1 VPIIVKEPETTPK
14 PIPIQV
20 RRFIEQEK
28 KYTPAP
34 SPAPSPKITTKP
46 VTKPNTD
53 PIPYIVAGAVAIS
66 GVALKLAG
74 KIGSPTMGVLPIVKK
89 PGSVFRFQK

>member
-20 RRFIEQEK
+20 RRFIETEK
-28 KYTPAP
+28 KYAPTPAP
-34 SPAPSPKITTKP
+34 KP
-46 VTKPNTD
+46 VIVAPKPNTD
-53 PIPYIVAGAVAIS
+53 PLPYIVAGAVAIS